1 LQVARSKA
9 RAFADALAV
18 TAGAR
23 GLKLRHN
30 RDPLPTVAYPKV
42 FVVGCPRSGT
52 TWVADIL
59 SRHPRV
65 IGGERESYVYP
76 AVTRSIGSGGRWSIT
91 AWARLLYGVERGRQL
106 ERTTGLHYY
115 VDRRTLVD
123 LGRRVLAED
132 RADDEVV
139 ADVIRAIL
147 DSFFVRSGGTPDDV
161 LVEKTPIHLFY
172 AEQILASPEA
182 RLIEVVR
189 DGRDVCVSMQMRA
202 MRVPPWR
209 TQRDRQIELWVRSIR
224 TGLALR
230 ADDRLRDRITVVR
243 YEDLKANPEAEIAR
257 LYSAAGLD
265 APSELVTKVAA
276 KTNIDRYPTGAG
288 EFRHRGDVG
297 TYVDHFSAEDDRLFR
312 TMVGDLFAEVGY
324 SY

>member
-1 LQVARSKA
+1 
-9 RAFADALAV
+9 
-18 TAGAR
+18 
-23 GLKLRHN
+23 
-30 RDPLPTVAYPKV
+30 
-42 FVVGCPRSGT
+42 
-52 TWVADIL
+52 
-59 SRHPRV
+59 
-65 IGGERESYVYP
+65 
-76 AVTRSIGSGGRWSIT
+76 
-91 AWARLLYGVERGRQL
+91 
-106 ERTTGLHYY
+106 
-115 VDRRTLVD
+115 
-123 LGRRVLAED
+123 
-132 RADDEVV
+132 
-139 ADVIRAIL
+139 
-147 DSFFVRSGGTPDDV
+147 
-161 LVEKTPIHLFY
+161 
-172 AEQILASPEA
+172 
-182 RLIEVVR
+182 VR

-209 TQRDRQIELWVRSIR
+209 TERDRQIELWVRSIR

-297 TYVDHFSAEDDRLFR
+297 TYVDHFSADDDRLFR
-312 TMVGDLFAEVGY
+312 AMVGDLFAEVGY